1 MFTRFLIVM
10 TILTIMVSA
19 CAPARGTDVLEIGI
33 EPATETNSNQAIK
46 DELGP
51 VAKAMLGGNLGE
63 QIAVIQYSQIACAN
77 VEGLG
82 GPPPCPEGVAEGTKL
97 QVFPIFGSESSFI
110 APENM
115 ETFLNNSI
123 LKNLYAIYR
132 VTPNPNIEPY
142 FPEGRYA
149 MLFERSV
156 NDISLP
162 VVLRVM
168 DGKIVRMDFSIGAPA
183 ADLLKGISV
192 ENMLVTPQEAQAWTE
207 SVRSTPP
214 IATSY
219 PSGIG
224 VGITEDLCPNVIVN
238 VGQQI
243 TWTNQGANE
252 HIVRDITIEGSSL
265 FDSGPLKSGDTFAF
279 NFLQP
284 QSYKYECSTD
294 GSLIGTI
301 SVEP

>member
-1 MFTRFLIVM
+1 MFPRFLIVM

-19 CAPARGTDVLEIGI
+19 CAPAGGSDVFEVGI
-33 EPATETNSNQAIK
+33 EPATETNTSQSIK

-51 VAKAMLGGNLGE
+51 IVKAMLGGNLDE
-63 QIAVIQYSQIACAN
+63 QVAVIQYSQIACET

-82 GPPPCPEGVAEGTKL
+82 GPPPCPEGAAEGTEI
-97 QVFPIFGSESSFI
+97 QVFPILGPEGSFV

-115 ETFLNNSI
+115 VAFLSNSL
-123 LKNLYAIYR
+123 LKNLYAVYR

-142 FPEGRYA
+142 FPEGEYA
-149 MLFERSV
+149 MLFERNV

-168 DGKIVRMDFSIGAPA
+168 DGRIVRMDFNVGVPA
-183 ADLLKGISV
+183 SDLLKDILV
-192 ENMLVTPQEAQAWTE
+192 ENILVTPQEAQAWTE
-207 SVRSTPP
+207 SVRHIPP

-224 VGITEDLCPNVIVN
+224 VGITEDLCPNLIVM

-243 TWTNQGANE
+243 TWTNQGTNE
-252 HIVRDITIEGSSL
+252 HIVRDITIDGDSQ
-265 FDSGPLKSGDTFAF
+265 FDSGSLQTGDTFAF
-279 NFLQP
+279 TFSQP
-284 QSYKYECSTD
+284 GSYKYECSTD
-294 GSLIGTI
+294 GSVVGTI